1 MPHFSIESLWLLG
14 GALLVVLEAFVAPGV
29 GFLFAGFGA
38 IMAGIFIGL
47 GIIAPE
53 NYLLQFVVCFAFTA
67 LFAGLLWEKLKQ
79 FRQGKET
86 YSNIIGDTAIVESD
100 ILKKGADGKVK
111 WSGTVLKAKLAQN
124 ASVSQIPAGTEVTIE
139 ELRGNIAICRPL
151 GEQKP

>member
-1 MPHFSIESLWLLG
+1 MLHLNIESLWLVG
-14 GALLVVLEAFVAPGV
+14 GAVLVVLEAFVAPGV

-47 GIIAPE
+47 GLIAPE

-67 LFAGLLWEKLKQ
+67 LFAGLLWKKLKQ

-100 ILKKGADGKVK
+100 LLKKGVDGKVK
-111 WSGTVLKAKLAQN
+111 WSGTVLQARLVQN
-124 ASVSQIPAGTEVTIE
+124 ASVVQIPAGSQVTIE

-151 GEQKP
+151 GEEKP